1 MSILAQLQKTKA
13 SSHQLGL
20 LSDFSRR
27 ALLLDIASGVEKGH
41 AEILSANLL
50 DISELQENDPKRD
63 RLLLNSS
70 RLDAIALSIRHI
82 AQLEDPVGT
91 TLLDRKHENGLHIR
105 KITVPMGVIGVIYE
119 SRPNVTLDVACLCF
133 RSGNACVLKGGKEAF
148 NSNQALVNIIH
159 NALVK
164 NELSIDLLC
173 FLPPERTYLTEF
185 LHARRY
191 VDLLIPRG
199 SESLIQFVR
208 ENARIPVIETGAG
221 VVHTYVE
228 SSANLEMAAQVVI
241 NAKTSRPSVCNALD
255 CLLVDQSIAEQFL
268 PKLIS
273 GLAEFSVRIH
283 ADQSAYSILDVNHY
297 PHLLPATDQDYGK
310 EWLDFDLSIR
320 CVENLDE
327 ALGHIAAYSSRHSEA
342 IITEVHEAG
351 NRFLYEVDAAAVYVN
366 ASTRFT
372 DGGEFGLGAEIGIST
387 QKLHA
392 RGPFALEKLV
402 TEKWIVVGNGQIRG

>member
-1 MSILAQLQKTKA
+1 MSIIAQLEKTK
-13 SSHQLGL
+13 SCSHILGL

-27 ALLLDIASGVEKGH
+27 ALLLDIAQGIEKGH
-41 AEILSANLL
+41 AEILNANSL
-50 DISELQENDPKRD
+50 DVKQLPKNDPQID
-63 RLLLNSS
+63 RLVLTVE
-70 RLDAIALSIRHI
+70 RLDSIALSIRHI
-82 AQLEDPVGT
+82 AQLDDPVGIS
-91 TLLDRKHENGLHIR
+91 LLDRNLENGLHIR

-119 SRPNVTLDVACLCF
+119 SRPNVTLDVAALCL
-133 RSGNACVLKGGKEAF
+133 RSANACILKGGKEAW
-148 NSNQALVNIIH
+148 NSNLVLVTIIH

-164 NELSIDLLC
+164 NDLPKELVGL
-173 FLPPERTYLTEF
+173 LPPDRGFVMEL
-185 LHARRY
+185 LKARRY

-208 ENARIPVIETGAG
+208 VNAQIPVIETGAG

-228 SSANLEMAAQVVI
+228 SSANLEMATRVVI
-241 NAKTSRPSVCNALD
+241 NAKTSRPTVCNSLD
-255 CLLVDQSIAEQFL
+255 CLLVDESIAKEFL
-268 PKLIS
+268 PLLIP
-273 GLAEFSVRIH
+273 GLLDFSVKIH
-283 ADQSAYSILDVNHY
+283 ADSVAFSILESAGY
-297 PHLLPATDQDYGK
+297 PNLEMANADDFGK
-310 EWLDFDLSIR
+310 EWLSFDLSIC
-320 CVENLDE
+320 CVKNSEE
-327 ALGHIAAYSSRHSEA
+327 AFNHISRYSSRHSEA
-342 IITEVHEAG
+342 IITENHQVG

>member
-1 MSILAQLQKTKA
+1 MSNLAQIEKTK
-13 SSHQLGL
+13 SCSHQIGL

-27 ALLLDIASGVEKGH
+27 ALLLDIAQGVEKGH
-41 AEILSANLL
+41 AAILEANSL
-50 DISELQENDPKRD
+50 DIGQLPDNDFQID
-63 RLLLNSS
+63 RLLLTVE

-82 AQLEDPVGT
+82 AQLDDPVGT
-91 TLLDRKHENGLHIR
+91 SLLDRNLQNGLHIR

-119 SRPNVTLDVACLCF
+119 SRPNVTLDVAALCL
-133 RSGNACVLKGGKEAF
+133 RSANACLLKGGKEAW
-148 NSNQALVNIIH
+148 NSNVALVKIIH

-164 NELSIDLLC
+164 NDLPKDLVAL
-173 FLPPERTYLTEF
+173 LPPERGFVMEL
-185 LHARRY
+185 LKARRF

-208 ENARIPVIETGAG
+208 ENAQIPVIETGAG

-228 SSANLEMAAQVVI
+228 STANLEMATRIVI
-241 NAKTSRPSVCNALD
+241 NAKTSRPTVCNSLD
-255 CLLVDQSIAEQFL
+255 CLLVDESIANEFL
-268 PKLIS
+268 PQLIPR
-273 GLAEFSVRIH
+273 LLDFSVKIH
-283 ADQSAYSILDVNHY
+283 ADSFAFSVLESAGY
-297 PHLLPATDQDYGK
+297 PNLELAKAEDFGK
-310 EWLDFDLSIR
+310 EWLSFDLSIR
-320 CVENLDE
+320 CVKNSEE
-327 ALGHIAAYSSRHSEA
+327 ALSHISCYSSRHSEA
-342 IITEVHEAG
+342 IITENHQIG